1 MTTVVSALDQTESKP
16 FLCSSRPFVMS
27 KGQLLF
33 FYLFDIP
40 LPSCFKR
47 SWGAEYLSLLSSFLP
62 DTGEPLQERVWQ
74 RQYAAGAWN
83 NSDGRL
89 SVTVVLLPVVIKYS
103 AQRLFRLSLNDCQ
116 GWRGT
121 TLRGLLNTSTSW
133 SLLLPFFLL
142 FMCLFEI
149 IFIKS
154 LKKKKKQGS

>member
-1 MTTVVSALDQTESKP
+1 M
-16 FLCSSRPFVMS
+16 
-27 KGQLLF
+27 
-33 FYLFDIP
+33 
-40 LPSCFKR
+40 
-47 SWGAEYLSLLSSFLP
+47 SLLSSFLP

-154 LKKKKKQGS
+154 FFFLKNKVLSLQGTKCNTSMCSSPTKRETKNRSLSLSTC